1 MEAGEIGVLY
11 ARPFPFPKVTHIL
24 YKHFKRLKHKEETE
38 IILIFSLERTTVNI
52 LFFFGCTG
60 SLLLHM
66 SYSLVAVHKLL
77 MAVAPLVG
85 STGAGLQGMQAP
97 AVVVL

>member
-24 YKHFKRLKHKEETE
+24 YKHFKRLKHKETE

-52 LFFFGCTG
+52 LFFFFWLHWVFVAAHELLSSCSAQASHG
-60 SLLLHM
+60 S
-66 SYSLVAVHKLL
+66 
-77 MAVAPLVG
+77 G
-85 STGAGLQGMQAP
+85 SSC
-97 AVVVL
+97 